1 LNLNPATAG
10 SIFQR
15 SQKKEKKMSKLFE
28 PIYVG
33 NLEIKNRFIR
43 SATYY
48 ALSDIDG
55 YIGQESV
62 DLIGRLAEN
71 EVGLIITGYAYVLK
85 SGQSYPD
92 MNGIQDDDHIPGFLK
107 MTRAVHEVDGRVAMQ
122 IVHCGSA
129 SETAAKTG
137 GDFMAVSMVEGM
149 PDYGRKAR
157 EMTEEDIEKIIE
169 AFGQAARRVQ
179 EAGFDGVQIHGAHGY
194 LGSQFLSPLSNK
206 REDRWGG
213 SLKNRM
219 RFVIEVCCS
228 IKSQVDDDFP
238 VMIKLGCKD
247 YVKDGRGLT
256 IEEGTKVAEALEK
269 EGICLI
275 EISHSIQDNTFRKKN
290 MLGITSEEKEACFL
304 PEARVI
310 RKGTSIPLSVVG
322 GMRSIPV
329 LEDIIESGVTDMIS
343 ICRPLIREPGLIK
356 RWMEGD
362 QRRAD
367 CISCGR
373 CFNIDDKGK
382 INVYCNQLKKE

>member
-1 LNLNPATAG
+1 
-10 SIFQR
+10 
-15 SQKKEKKMSKLFE
+15 MSKLFE

-71 EVGLIITGYAYVLK
+71 EVGLIMTGYAYVLK

-122 IVHCGSA
+122 IAHCGSA

-137 GDFMAVSMVEGM
+137 GDFMAVSMVEGI

-194 LGSQFLSPLSNK
+194 LASQFLSPLSNK

-213 SLKNRM
+213 SLENRM

-322 GMRSIPV
+322 GLRSIPV

>member
-1 LNLNPATAG
+1 
-10 SIFQR
+10 
-15 SQKKEKKMSKLFE
+15 
-28 PIYVG
+28 
-33 NLEIKNRFIR
+33 
-43 SATYY
+43 
-48 ALSDIDG
+48 
-55 YIGQESV
+55 
-62 DLIGRLAEN
+62 
-71 EVGLIITGYAYVLK
+71 
-85 SGQSYPD
+85 
-92 MNGIQDDDHIPGFLK
+92 
-107 MTRAVHEVDGRVAMQ
+107 MQ

-129 SETAAKTG
+129 SEMAAKTG

-194 LGSQFLSPLSNK
+194 LASQFLSPLNNR

-213 SLKNRM
+213 SLENRM

-256 IEEGTKVAEALEK
+256 IKEGTKIAEALEK
-269 EGICLI
+269 EGIGLI

-329 LEDIIESGVTDMIS
+329 LEDIVESGVTDMIS

-367 CISCGR
+367 CISCGK